1 MKHIT
6 FILLALW
13 LAVNM
18 NTVMAHANPAMKSAV
33 HQSDGQAII
42 HVLKKQFDKPKS
54 PLTVT
59 PVAVEGDWAVAGW
72 LQDVRGGRALLN
84 KQHGQWVIVVC
95 GGDGLLQ
102 PDTLS
107 QTGMKADSAHKLAM
121 KLQAAES
128 RLPAETLKKFASFE
142 GMLRVDGGAH
152 GVGHGSHAAPNHSK
166 H

>member
-6 FILLALW
+6 HMALTLSLAAHL
-13 LAVNM
+13 NM
-18 NTVMAHANPAMKSAV
+18 VMAHPDAAV
-33 HQSDGQAII
+33 KTAPEQAQAQAIV
-42 HVLKKQFDKPKS
+42 HVLKKQFDKAQS

-59 PVAVEGDWAVAGW
+59 PVAVEGGWAVAGW

-84 KQHGQWVIVVC
+84 KRHGQWVIVVC
-95 GGDGLLQ
+95 GGDGLRQ
-102 PDTLS
+102 ASTLA
-107 QTGMKADSAHKLAM
+107 QTGMKAAEAQALAM

-128 RLPAETLKKFASFE
+128 RLPAETLRKFASFE

-152 GVGHGSHAAPNHSK
+152 GAHATHPK